1 MIYYPLSWLSAK
13 RLGNLAK
20 LLGSYMR
27 AVLCGNTRIAGYPYA
42 ASIEPANY
50 CNLSCPQCPTGR
62 HQIDKKAQKLSYQ
75 DFSYAVDALSPY
87 LMYLNLYF
95 QGESFLNNDLPKMIR
110 YASSKKIYTCVSTN
124 GHFLTQEVVDELKH
138 TGLNRLIICL
148 DGANQQS
155 YQKYRVGGDFVKV
168 IDGIKRCV
176 AAGLPV
182 EVQCLLLE
190 STENEK
196 QAIVSLVKSLGV
208 RKFYFKKAQFYDNYL
223 FPQKEENR
231 RYVQLADGSLRTK
244 KAWKNRCFRM
254 WSSVIVDVYGR
265 VLPCCYDKHATY
277 AYGNLFKDSFYS
289 IWNGDK
295 AAKFRQQIRTNRKS
309 IAMCTNCTE

>member
-1 MIYYPLSWLSAK
+1 
-13 RLGNLAK
+13 
-20 LLGSYMR
+20 
-27 AVLCGNTRIAGYPYA
+27 
-42 ASIEPANY
+42 
-50 CNLSCPQCPTGR
+50 
-62 HQIDKKAQKLSYQ
+62 
-75 DFSYAVDALSPY
+75 
-87 LMYLNLYF
+87 MYLNLYF
-95 QGESFLNNDLPKMIR
+95 QGESFLNKDLPKMIE
-110 YASSKKIYTCVSTN
+110 YANRKKIYTCVSTN
-124 GHFLTQEVVDELKH
+124 GHFLTQEVVDELRQ

-155 YQKYRVGGDFVKV
+155 YQKYRVGGDFQKV
-168 IDGIKRCV
+168 TDGIKRCV

-196 QAIVSLVKSLGV
+196 QAIASLVKSMGV

-223 FPQKEENR
+223 FPKKEENR

-254 WSSVIVDVYGR
+254 WTSVIVDVHGR

-277 AYGNLFKDSFYS
+277 AYGNLFKDSFYA
-289 IWNGDK
+289 IWHGDK

>member
-20 LLGSYMR
+20 LFASYMR
-27 AVLCGNTRIAGYPYA
+27 TVLCGKTCITGYPYA

-62 HQIDKKAQKLSYQ
+62 HQINKKAQKLSYQ
-75 DFSYAVDALSPY
+75 DFSYIVDALSPY

-124 GHFLTQEVVDELKH
+124 GHFLTQEVVDELKQ

-155 YQKYRVGGDFVKV
+155 YQKYRVGGDFLKV
-168 IDGIKRCV
+168 TDGIKRCV

-196 QAIVSLVKSLGV
+196 QAIASLVKSMGV

-244 KAWKNRCFRM
+244 KKWKNRCFRM
-254 WSSVIVDVYGR
+254 WTSVIVDVHGR

-277 AYGNLFKDSFYS
+277 AYGNLFKDSFCS

>member
-20 LLGSYMR
+20 LFASYTR
-27 AVLCGNTRIAGYPYA
+27 TVLCGKTCITGYPYA

-62 HQIDKKAQKLSYQ
+62 HQINKKAQKLSYQ
-75 DFSYAVDALSPY
+75 DFSYIVDALSPY

-124 GHFLTQEVVDELKH
+124 GHFLTQEVVDELKQ

-155 YQKYRVGGDFVKV
+155 YQKYRVGGDFLKV
-168 IDGIKRCV
+168 TDGIKRCV

-196 QAIVSLVKSLGV
+196 QAIASLVKSMGV

-244 KAWKNRCFRM
+244 KKWKNRCFRM
-254 WSSVIVDVYGR
+254 WTSVIVDVHGR

-277 AYGNLFKDSFYS
+277 AYGNLFKDSFYA